1 MGILRGALNGLGKG
15 LQQKAMLDWE
25 KMKSDAE
32 MSARKA
38 LADLEI
44 GAADARSNRE
54 IEARAGLQKDELAA
68 RATEGEADRASREK
82 VAAESA
88 AASRDVARMRLDA
101 RIDPETGMPY
111 PGSGKGGGEKISL
124 KDVIVG
130 SGIDGE
136 VKETWVVDSDGTPL
150 MPLAEYQAA
159 RARMPKPNPEPSPA
173 AAPGEPVTGIPDPV
187 PTTGGPLAQAAAAR
201 RDLGPTAP
209 SRAQAIAEAN
219 KPKPPQSYS
228 SRAAAQ
234 QQYQ

>member
-25 KMKSDAE
+25 KLKSDAE

-38 LADLEI
+38 LAELEI
-44 GAADARSNRE
+44 GAADARSTRE

-68 RATEGEADRASREK
+68 RASEGEADRSSREK
-82 VAAESA
+82 IAAESA

-111 PGSGKGGGEKISL
+111 PGSGKGGSEKITL

-150 MPLAEYQAA
+150 MSLAEYQAA
-159 RARMPKPNPEPSPA
+159 RSRLAQPPPA
-173 AAPGEPVTGIPDPV
+173 AATPDQPVTGVPDPV
-187 PTTGGPLAQAAAAR
+187 PKTGGPLVQAASAS
-201 RDLGPTAP
+201 RDLGTTYP

-219 KPKPPQSYS
+219 KPKPPQTYS